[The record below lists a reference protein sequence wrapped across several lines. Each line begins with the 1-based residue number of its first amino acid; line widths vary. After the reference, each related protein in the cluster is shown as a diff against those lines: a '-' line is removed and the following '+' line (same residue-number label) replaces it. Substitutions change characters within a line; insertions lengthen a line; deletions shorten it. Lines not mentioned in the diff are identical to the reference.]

1 MGSLEKGMVAGDQD
15 EKRRITDMVGGHEE
29 LEDCWRGVETL
40 ERESR
45 RFLVLHPGLRV
56 TNHTLIGES

>member
-1 MGSLEKGMVAGDQD
+1 MVAGDQD